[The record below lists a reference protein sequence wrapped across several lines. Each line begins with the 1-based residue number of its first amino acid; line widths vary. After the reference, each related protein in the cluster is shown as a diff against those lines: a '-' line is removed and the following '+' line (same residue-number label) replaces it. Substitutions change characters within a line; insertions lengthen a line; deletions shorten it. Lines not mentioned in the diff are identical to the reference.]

1 MASIQAR
8 KRKSGTYYELVEW
21 VNGKPQTTYLGA
33 KPPFPK
39 SRGWTKL
46 SLETVE
52 RLKQKAKRRA
62 AKPAPNPTLPDGKFD
77 VIYADPPWRYDFDV
91 ESRATENH
99 YPTLALPEI
108 IKYKDNQGTSITDK
122 FADNCI
128 LFLWA
133 TAPKLNEA
141 LELIQAW
148 GFTYKTHLIWAKDKM
163 GLGWYCRNQHELLLI
178 AEKGTMPLPPP
189 ASRPKS
195 IVNAPRTNH
204 SQKPKKIYGLIER
217 AYPGYQYLELFGRNN
232 NRKKWTVW
240 GNGVKPPRGEA

>member
-1 MASIQAR
+1 MAYIFER
-8 KRKSGTYYELVEW
+8 KTKNSTRYYLRQK
-21 VNGKPQTTYLGA
+21 VNGVRDETYLGT

-39 SRGWTKL
+39 SRGWTNL
-46 SLETVE
+46 SAETVE
-52 RLKQKAKRRA
+52 RLKQKAKQRA
-62 AKPAPNPTLPDGKFD
+62 TKPAPNPTLPAGKFS
-77 VIYADPPWRYDFDV
+77 VALADPPWRYDFDV
-91 ESRATENH
+91 DSRATEKH
-99 YPTLALPEI
+99 YPTLMLPEI
-108 IKYKDNQGTSITDK
+108 IKYRDNLGTLITDK
-122 FADNCI
+122 FAGNCI

-189 ASRPKS
+189 ASRPRS
-195 IVNAPRTNH
+195 IVSAPRTNH
-204 SQKPKKIYGLIER
+204 SKKPRKIYGLIER
-217 AYPGYQYLELFGRNN
+217 AYPGYQYLELFGRDN

-240 GNGVKPPRGEA
+240 GNGL

>member
-1 MASIQAR
+1 MASIFER
-8 KRKSGTYYELVEW
+8 KTKNQVAYYLNERID
-21 VNGKPQTTYLGA
+21 GKPRLTYLGTKRPIPKNMA
-33 KPPFPK
+33 RTGLPDTWVDRLKRKAAQKSIKPP
-39 SRGWTKL
+39 
-46 SLETVE
+46 
-52 RLKQKAKRRA
+52 
-62 AKPAPNPTLPDGKFD
+62 PNPTLPEGRYS
-77 VIYADPPWRYDFDV
+77 VAYADPPWRYDFDV

-99 YPTLALPEI
+99 YPTLTLPEI
-108 IKYKDNQGTSITDK
+108 IKYKDNQGTPVTDK
-122 FADNCI
+122 FADDCI

-141 LELIQAW
+141 LDLIKAW
-148 GFTYKTHLIWAKDKM
+148 GFTYKTNLIWAKESLDGLSYKT

-195 IVNAPRTNH
+195 IISAPRTNH
-204 SQKPKKIYGLIER
+204 SKKPRKVYRLIER

-240 GNGVKPPRGEA
+240 GNGI